1 MCKPRFP
8 LSVERNFTYRA
19 FIQESG
25 EMLDCDDFKQLY
37 RATLSHL
44 RTDVLY
50 KVSGYRMEEARFEFG
65 YYVYYEIRKG
75 YGYSE
80 WHAIREVGCLQVTS
94 LSEWYYCLDTG
105 KNLVLRERTACHE

>member
-8 LSVERNFTYRA
+8 LSVERCFVYRA

-25 EMLDCDDFKQLY
+25 EILESDDFKQLY
-37 RATLSHL
+37 MRTLSRL
-44 RTDVLY
+44 RTGVLY

-65 YYVYYEIRKG
+65 YSVYYEIRKG

-80 WHAIREVGCLQVTS
+80 WHTIREVGCLQVTT

-105 KNLVLRERTACHE
+105 KNLVLKERYNHE